1 MLLRVFLASTKPL
14 ADPAVFERLY
24 AEASETR
31 KKKIDRC
38 RFLSDRMQLLA
49 AESLLR
55 HALKEVGRDAGALSF
70 AYGAH
75 GKPYLNDAEGFYF
88 NLSHSGETVLLA
100 VSDAEI
106 GCDVE
111 RIRHVRDGVA
121 RRILTPEEYA
131 RFSACAGDERD
142 VLLTRLWVAKESYL
156 KACGEGITT
165 DPAAIRIEFGTEPDV
180 FRDGN
185 PVPYALREGAADGY
199 RYAVCRAGGLPPFVT
214 EPVLLSDPDGD
225 GLASKEAFGREIRK
239 RLAEHRLR
247 CPAMEWED
255 AVKFVFQAMLGVGHL
270 LSSRAAVEA
279 YLVRE
284 MSGLKPDPDEPL
296 FEPLSPVWGRLNL
309 RRAMAEGMTAET
321 VAERMLDS
329 GTVGEFTRQDV
340 YGFCKALAA
349 SGAFR
354 VPDPDPAERILDETV
369 LPSHSQAYREAY
381 RPAYRVIRTERTP

>member
-111 RIRHVRDGVA
+111 RIRHANDRLIRRVA
-121 RRILTPEEYA
+121 APEEYA

-165 DPAAIRIEFGTEPDV
+165 DPAAIRIEFGTEPGV

-247 CPAMEWED
+247 YPAAEAED
-255 AVKFVFQAMLGVGHL
+255 VVKFVFQAMLGVGHL
-270 LSSRAAVEA
+270 LSSREAVEA
-279 YLVRE
+279 YIARE
-284 MSGLKPDPDEPL
+284 MQGIAPDPDEPL
-296 FEPLSPVWGRLNL
+296 LEPLSPAWQRLNL
-309 RRAMAEGMTAET
+309 RRAMAEGMTPAD
-321 VAERMLDS
+321 VAERMFAPQD
-329 GTVGEFTRQDV
+329 GPRFMRRDV
-340 YGFCKALAA
+340 YEFCLRLLPESAA
-349 SGAFR
+349 SLGW
-354 VPDPDPAERILDETV
+354 ILDETL
-369 LPSHSQAYREAY
+369 LPSHSQAYRDAY
-381 RPAYRVIRTERTP
+381 RPAYRVIPTERTP